1 MISLTKI
8 IIKLLESNEYLF
20 LHLEIVQMTKVQNQ
34 DIFTDHKQSLCQIVA
49 FNHFPLQHKA

>member
-1 MISLTKI
+1 M
-8 IIKLLESNEYLF
+8 ESNEYLF
-20 LHLEIVQMTKVQNQ
+20 LHLELVQMTKVQNQ